1 MSPYKFI
8 DHTADIA
15 VEVEDNSLEELFR
28 SSAAALL
35 NSLVEF
41 KKTGKSEKKDLALSA
56 ESIEELLVSFLNEL
70 NFLITVKNWIPT
82 KIISINIAHENNSIK
97 LNSVLMGEV
106 FNSDYHY
113 IKEEIKAVTYHQ
125 MKIIKTEAGFKTLI
139 VFDI

>member
-15 VEVEDNSLEELFR
+15 VEVEDNSLEELFH
-28 SSAAALL
+28 SAANALL
-35 NSLVEF
+35 NSVVEI
-41 KKTGKSEKKDLALSA
+41 KKKGKSEKKDLTLSA

-70 NFLITVKNWIPT
+70 NFLIIVKTWIPV
-82 KIISINIAHENNSIK
+82 KIISINIAHENNSIN
-97 LNSVLMGEV
+97 LDSVLMGEV

-113 IKEEIKAVTYHQ
+113 IKEEIKSVTYHQ
-125 MKIIKTEAGFKTLI
+125 MKIIKTETGFKTLI

>member
-41 KKTGKSEKKDLALSA
+41 KKTGKSEKKDLALTA

-70 NFLITVKNWIPT
+70 NFLITVRNWIPA
-82 KIISINIAHENNSIK
+82 KIISINIIRKNNSIN

-106 FNSDYHY
+106 FSSDFHY

-125 MKIIKTEAGFKTLI
+125 INIVKTDTGFKTRI